1 MANSW
6 MKDYYD
12 IWTLCR
18 EFAFDGEQKFPV
30 HRSEGTSSRQE
41 LSPFASSHRLGSKLS
56 HRQFA

>member
-18 EFAFDGEQKFPV
+18 EFAFDGEQKFP
-30 HRSEGTSSRQE
+30 RP
-41 LSPFASSHRLGSKLS
+41 PFQGNFKPPRIISLCFQPSVRL
-56 HRQFA
+56 QTVA